1 MYKSDIFWDP
11 CPRGASSARN
21 PSFHAGDRVGY
32 GRLDEKAVVSFRPDK
47 NQTGSLG
54 EFPSKAPPLI

>member
-11 CPRGASSARN
+11 CLRGASSARS
-21 PSFHAGDRVGY
+21 PSVHAGDQVGY

-47 NQTGSLG
+47 NQTGCRG
-54 EFPSKAPPLI
+54 EFPSAECPLL